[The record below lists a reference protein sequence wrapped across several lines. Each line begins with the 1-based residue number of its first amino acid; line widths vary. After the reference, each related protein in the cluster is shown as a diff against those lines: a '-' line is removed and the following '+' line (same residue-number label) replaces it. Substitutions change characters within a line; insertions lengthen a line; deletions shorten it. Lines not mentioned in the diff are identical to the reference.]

1 MDKAAAEFFK
11 IYYHGVCDSVLPL
24 RMCHTA
30 DGSERKTISD
40 NSVDFLAMT
49 ASLLSYVFVHVML
62 AEIVVA
68 VQRSLFVK
76 IFFSV
81 SPCRQIFGSE
91 EKLQPIVEYRSQRS
105 YNRSVV
111 GVTRMFF
118 KMKTRVNT
126 FLRCPTKG
134 SCK

>member
-1 MDKAAAEFFK
+1 M
-11 IYYHGVCDSVLPL
+11 

-30 DGSERKTISD
+30 DGLDRKTVSD

-49 ASLLSYVFVHVML
+49 ASWLSYVFVHVMTI
-62 AEIVVA
+62 EIAVA

-76 IFFSV
+76 VFFSV
-81 SPCRQIFGSE
+81 SPCRQIFGSD

-118 KMKTRVNT
+118 KLKMRVNA
-126 FLRCPTKG
+126 FLCCTTKG